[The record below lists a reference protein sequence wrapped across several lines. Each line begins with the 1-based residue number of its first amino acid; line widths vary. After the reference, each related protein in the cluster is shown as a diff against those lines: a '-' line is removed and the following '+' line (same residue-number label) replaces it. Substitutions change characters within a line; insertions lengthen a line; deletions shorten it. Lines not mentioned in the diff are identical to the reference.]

1 MEADEVDTAGEVA
14 EDAQEFVGMADGV
27 VLPMP
32 ADVFKTDTSLV
43 RPVVLLEESD
53 DLRKGVHLLGGHNLA
68 ALCGKGIMQGDGE
81 MTVGLVEEALE
92 VGVPDGGDGDT
103 LGRPCTA
110 PVSCEH
116 LQRAEDIVE
125 VVHGLAFAHIDDI
138 GEVGEVEYLVENL
151 GSRQVPVEAQSARHA
166 EFTAHL
172 TACLRRD
179 AERGAVGVG
188 DIDGLDVGPSLALPA
203 EGGNMK
209 EVLAGAV
216 LGDGFRYGGMA
227 TCGIVLLE
235 SVSALQRDIGHL
247 VKGHGTADIQ
257 PLGELLTRE
266 LRKTYALRY
275 FLQLCQCLA

>member
-1 MEADEVDTAGEVA
+1 
-14 EDAQEFVGMADGV
+14 
-27 VLPMP
+27 
-32 ADVFKTDTSLV
+32 
-43 RPVVLLEESD
+43 
-53 DLRKGVHLLGGHNLA
+53 
-68 ALCGKGIMQGDGE
+68 

-103 LGRPCTA
+103 LGRPCAA
-110 PVSCEH
+110 PFGSEH
-116 LQRAEDIVE
+116 LQRAEDMVE

-166 EFTAHL
+166 ELTAHL
-172 TACLRRD
+172 TARLRGD
-179 AERGAVGVG
+179 TERGTVSVG

-209 EVLAGAV
+209 EVFAGAV
-216 LGDGFRYGGMA
+216 LGDGFRYGRMA
-227 TCGIVLLE
+227 ACGIVLLE
-235 SVSALQRDIGHL
+235 SVSSLQRDIGHL

-257 PLGELLTRE
+257 PLRELLTRE